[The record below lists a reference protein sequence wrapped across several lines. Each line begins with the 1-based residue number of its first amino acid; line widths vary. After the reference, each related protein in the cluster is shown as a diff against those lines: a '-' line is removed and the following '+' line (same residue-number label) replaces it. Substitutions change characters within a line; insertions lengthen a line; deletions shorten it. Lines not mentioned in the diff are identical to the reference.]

1 MAKLLI
7 IFTYLIFTYLLIV
20 IIIFCFQRSLLYFPS
35 KEKVD
40 QSYYTNTGLKEV
52 KIETSDGLLLNSLFV
67 RPSSKNQ
74 KTILVF
80 HGNAGHVG
88 HRVNKFKSFI
98 DKGFGLLLL
107 EYRGFSKNQG
117 KPSEKGFY
125 EDGLAALNFL
135 SKQKI
140 SSMETIIYGESLGCG
155 VAVKLSTENN
165 FYATILEAPYTSIS
179 DVAQK
184 HYWYLPAKW
193 LVLDRFDALGII
205 KKIRSPLLIIHGSKD
220 NVISINFG
228 KKLFNAA
235 PEPKKS
241 LFIKDAG
248 HNNLFEF
255 NIYKSIFSFLENIS
269 YTN

>member
-1 MAKLLI
+1 MLDIELTNLNHLL
-7 IFTYLIFTYLLIV
+7 TGVLD
-20 IIIFCFQRSLLYFPS
+20 C
-35 KEKVD
+35 
-40 QSYYTNTGLKEV
+40 YYWNIEDLV
-52 KIETSDGLLLNSLFV
+52 KI
-67 RPSSKNQ
+67 KANQ
-74 KTILVF
+74 VK
-80 HGNAGHVG
+80 
-88 HRVNKFKSFI
+88 
-98 DKGFGLLLL
+98 
-107 EYRGFSKNQG
+107 
-117 KPSEKGFY
+117 KGFY

-205 KKIRSPLLIIHGSKD
+205 KNIRSPLLVIHGSKD

-228 KKLFNAA
+228 KKYLMPLQN
-235 PEPKKS
+235 PK
-241 LFIKDAG
+241 
-248 HNNLFEF
+248 NL
-255 NIYKSIFSFLENIS
+255 YL
-269 YTN
+269 